1 MRKPQCWLAISPA
14 LLRLSAAAA
23 DALADAEDMAE
34 EPDEAPLESDLEA
47 ALLAEETELAAALL
61 AEEREDFAEAADM
74 IGGRRRF
81 SWEGGGVRE
90 KDGEFD
96 VRDLGGWMGRR
107 ETT

>member
-1 MRKPQCWLAISPA
+1 
-14 LLRLSAAAA
+14 
-23 DALADAEDMAE
+23 MAE

-47 ALLAEETELAAALL
+47 ALLAEESELAAALL

-81 SWEGGGVRE
+81 NWEGGGVRE

-96 VRDLGGWMGRR
+96 VRDLGDGWEGGKRPSR
-107 ETT
+107 DAVKDCTA